1 MRKTKELVSLCKR
14 AYIAAQKGLFCRAKE
29 AVLQRKTMGIA
40 TH

>member
-1 MRKTKELVSLCKR
+1 MKKTKESVLHSKST
-14 AYIAAQKGLFCRAKE
+14 YIAAQKGLFCRAKE